1 MHLIQLFLPLTDN
14 RGHEVPKT
22 FFAQVTA
29 ELTERFG
36 GITTYTRSPAS
47 GLWSPDDGSSPRRDD
62 LVVFEVVVD
71 TLDRT
76 WWRQY
81 VERTEKS
88 LAQEKLHVRC
98 WPVEML

>member
-1 MHLIQLFLPLTDN
+1 MHLVQLFLPLTGP
-14 RGHEVPKT
+14 RGQAVSYG

-36 GITTYTRSPAS
+36 GLTAYTRSPAS
-47 GLWSPDDGSSPRRDD
+47 GLWSPDDRSAPRQDD

-71 TLDRT
+71 SLDRT

-81 VERTEKS
+81 VEQIEVS
-88 LAQEKLHVRC
+88 LAQQKLHVRC
-98 WPVEML
+98 WPIDLF